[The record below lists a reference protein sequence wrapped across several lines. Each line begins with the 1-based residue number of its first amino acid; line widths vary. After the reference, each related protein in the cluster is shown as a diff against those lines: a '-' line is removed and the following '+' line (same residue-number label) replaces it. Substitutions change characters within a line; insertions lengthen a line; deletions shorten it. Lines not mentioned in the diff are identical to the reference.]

1 MNLGN
6 IFSDSLMGK
15 LLLKII
21 LLRSET
27 YNRVDKINMN
37 NTKIVSPEKTG
48 RNHFA
53 LAEEIRQPRSRAL
66 DNLRIEEEQRHLG
79 KYNFVYHLTFD
90 SVYVPKKGSSGV
102 QAVNQLASSIGSIIK
117 PDRPAYQ
124 KDTDTASVKS
134 STQKFNQRD
143 HQGHDIFGWKNLA
156 QDDTQSKAGKK
167 TNPSHLAAQNN
178 GNLLKWL

>member
-15 LLLKII
+15 LLLKLKII

-53 LAEEIRQPRSRAL
+53 LAEEIR
-66 DNLRIEEEQRHLG
+66 
-79 KYNFVYHLTFD
+79 
-90 SVYVPKKGSSGV
+90 
-102 QAVNQLASSIGSIIK
+102 
-117 PDRPAYQ
+117 
-124 KDTDTASVKS
+124 
-134 STQKFNQRD
+134 
-143 HQGHDIFGWKNLA
+143 
-156 QDDTQSKAGKK
+156 
-167 TNPSHLAAQNN
+167 
-178 GNLLKWL
+178 